1 MPAISRKA
9 ALAIEAVLYVALNAV
24 DRTVRSGEITQRQ
37 NVPQRY
43 LEPVLQALVREG
55 VMVGVRGPR
64 GGYKLARERRRI
76 TLGEIVRIVAVVEGI
91 EEPQTASPLQEQ
103 VISPALAEAER
114 TLMGTLDGITI
125 DDLHAQAREKR
136 VGQEDPTRLDFTI

>member
-1 MPAISRKA
+1 
-9 ALAIEAVLYVALNAV
+9 
-24 DRTVRSGEITQRQ
+24 
-37 NVPQRY
+37 
-43 LEPVLQALVREG
+43 
-55 VMVGVRGPR
+55 VGVRGPR

>member
-37 NVPQRY
+37 SVPQRY

-55 VMVGVRGPR
+55 VLVGVRGPELTTR
-64 GGYKLARERRRI
+64 
-76 TLGEIVRIVAVVEGI
+76 V
-91 EEPQTASPLQEQ
+91 
-103 VISPALAEAER
+103 PA
-114 TLMGTLDGITI
+114 
-125 DDLHAQAREKR
+125 
-136 VGQEDPTRLDFTI
+136 

>member
-76 TLGEIVRIVAVVEGI
+76 TLGEIVRIVSAVEGI
-91 EEPQTASPLQEQ
+91 DEPQSVSPLQQ
-103 VISPALAEAER
+103 LVIGPALAEAER
-114 TLMGTLDGITI
+114 TLMTTLDGISI

-136 VGQEDPTRLDFTI
+136 VGQDDPTRLDFII

>member
-55 VMVGVRGPR
+55 VLVGVRGPR

-76 TLGEIVRIVAVVEGI
+76 CLGEIVRIVAAVEGAD
-91 EEPQTASPLQEQ
+91 EPPPQSPLQQQ
-103 VISPALAEAER
+103 VIGPALAEAES
-114 TLMGTLDGITI
+114 TLMRTLDGLSI
-125 DDLHAQAREKR
+125 DDLHARARER
-136 VGQEDPTRLDFTI
+136 GVGLDDPARLDFTI

>member
-1 MPAISRKA
+1 MSAISRKA

-37 NVPQRY
+37 SVPQRY

-55 VMVGVRGPR
+55 VLVGVRGPR

-76 TLGEIVRIVAVVEGI
+76 SLGEIVRIVAGVEGLD
-91 EEPQTASPLQEQ
+91 EPPPLSPLQQQ
-103 VISPALAEAER
+103 VIAPALAEAEA
-114 TLMGTLDGITI
+114 TLMQTLEGISI

-136 VGQEDPTRLDFTI
+136 VGQDDPARLDFTI

>member
-43 LEPVLQALVREG
+43 LEPVLQALVRDG
-55 VMVGVRGPR
+55 VLVGVRGPR

-76 TLGEIVRIVAVVEGI
+76 SLGEIVRIVSVVEGI
-91 EEPQTASPLQEQ
+91 DEPQIVSPLQEQ
-103 VISPALAEAER
+103 VIGPALAEAER
-114 TLMGTLDGITI
+114 TLMSTLESISI

-136 VGQEDPTRLDFTI
+136 VGQDDPARLDFII

>member
-1 MPAISRKA
+1 MAAISRKS

-76 TLGEIVRIVAVVEGI
+76 TQGLPSRCEVRQRAI
-91 EEPQTASPLQEQ
+91 
-103 VISPALAEAER
+103 ISSCGCQGWL
-114 TLMGTLDGITI
+114 
-125 DDLHAQAREKR
+125 
-136 VGQEDPTRLDFTI
+136 V

>member
-1 MPAISRKA
+1 MAAISRKS

-76 TLGEIVRIVAVVEGI
+76 TLGEIVRIVSAVEGI
-91 EEPQTASPLQEQ
+91 DEPQSVSPLQQQ
-103 VISPALAEAER
+103 VIGPALAGAER
-114 TLMGTLDGITI
+114 TLMSTLDSISI

-136 VGQEDPTRLDFTI
+136 VGQDDPTKLDFII

>member
-37 NVPQRY
+37 SVPQRY

-55 VMVGVRGPR
+55 VLVGVRGPR

-76 TLGEIVRIVAVVEGI
+76 SVGEIVRIVAAVEGVD
-91 EEPQTASPLQEQ
+91 EPQTLSPLQQQ
-103 VISPALAEAER
+103 VIAPAVAEAEA
-114 TLMGTLDGITI
+114 TLMQTLDAISI
-125 DDLHAQAREKR
+125 DDLHAQARERR
-136 VGQEDPTRLDFTI
+136 VGQDDPTRLDFTI

>member
-43 LEPVLQALVREG
+43 LEPVLQALVRDG
-55 VMVGVRGPR
+55 VLVGVRGPR

-76 TLGEIVRIVAVVEGI
+76 SLGEIVRIVSVVEGI
-91 EEPQTASPLQEQ
+91 DEPQIVSPLQEQ
-103 VISPALAEAER
+103 VIGPALAEAER
-114 TLMGTLDGITI
+114 TLMNTLESISI

-136 VGQEDPTRLDFTI
+136 VGQDDPARLDFII

>member
-76 TLGEIVRIVAVVEGI
+76 TLGEIVRIVSAVEGI
-91 EEPQTASPLQEQ
+91 DEPQSVSPLQQQ
-103 VISPALAEAER
+103 VIGPALAGAER
-114 TLMGTLDGITI
+114 TLMSTLDSISI

-136 VGQEDPTRLDFTI
+136 VGQDDPTRLDFII

>member
-9 ALAIEAVLYVALNAV
+9 ALAIEAVLYVAFNAV
-24 DRTVRSGEITQRQ
+24 DRTVRSGDITQRQ
-37 NVPQRY
+37 NMPQRY

-55 VMVGVRGPR
+55 VMVGERGPR

-76 TLGEIVRIVAVVEGI
+76 TLGEIVRIVSAVEGI
-91 EEPQTASPLQEQ
+91 DEPQSVSPLQQ
-103 VISPALAEAER
+103 LVIGPALAEAER
-114 TLMGTLDGITI
+114 TLMSTLDCISI

-136 VGQEDPTRLDFTI
+136 VGQDDPTRLDFII

>member
-37 NVPQRY
+37 SVPQRY

-55 VMVGVRGPR
+55 VLVGVRGPR

-76 TLGEIVRIVAVVEGI
+76 SLGEIVRIVAAVEGVD
-91 EEPQTASPLQEQ
+91 EPQTLSPLQQQ
-103 VISPALAEAER
+103 VIAPAVAEAEA
-114 TLMGTLDGITI
+114 TLMQTLEAISI
-125 DDLHAQAREKR
+125 DDLHAQARERR
-136 VGQEDPTRLDFTI
+136 VGQDDPTRLDFTI